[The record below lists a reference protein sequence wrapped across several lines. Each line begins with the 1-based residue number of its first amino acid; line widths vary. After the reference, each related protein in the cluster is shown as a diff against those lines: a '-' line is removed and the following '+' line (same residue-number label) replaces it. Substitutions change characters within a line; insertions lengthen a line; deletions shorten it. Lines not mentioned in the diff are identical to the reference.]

1 MPNYRMYWAD
11 TTRLEPITD
20 VMSKNQFDTI
30 RNYFHI
36 NDNST
41 TKTRDDPEYGKLFKV
56 RPFVDSIKSNF
67 QEIEV
72 EEYNSVDEL
81 IILFKGRSSPKQ

>member
-1 MPNYRMYWAD
+1 
-11 TTRLEPITD
+11 
-20 VMSKNQFDTI
+20 
-30 RNYFHI
+30 
-36 NDNST
+36 
-41 TKTRDDPEYGKLFKV
+41 
-56 RPFVDSIKSNF
+56 VDSIKSNF